1 MSIVRHWPSQAS
13 WLGPITSLSASRWTL
28 ARLRSVMVQRLPA
41 LPYSPTLI
49 EQWFSASTA
58 PLRRAQR

>member
-1 MSIVRHWPSQAS
+1 
-13 WLGPITSLSASRWTL
+13 
-28 ARLRSVMVQRLPA
+28 MVQRLPA